1 MNFLSDISNSFIF
14 LFGTTIFIV
23 LPLTVADVPSTPPDV
38 IDTVLAEYCPSCNC
52 FSTFKVNE
60 SINLLYPVGA
70 FVSFTVIVSGLFTSA
85 IFTVPKSIIP
95 LSFVVLVSADV
106 FPGIV
111 TWNSAPDNF

>member
-1 MNFLSDISNSFIF
+1 M
-14 LFGTTIFIV
+14 FGTTIFIV

-70 FVSFTVIVSGLFTSA
+70 FVSFTVIVSGLFISV
-85 IFTVPKSIIP
+85 IFTVPKSIVP
-95 LSFVVLVSADV
+95 SAPVVFVVALC
-106 FPGIV
+106 PGNV
-111 TWNSAPDNF
+111 TWNSAPDNFTF